1 MSKSRL
7 HRRSGFLPDLPS
19 QGVRETL
26 HTRLDWAHTSGRSDA
41 VHFTDGA
48 ARICS
53 TLFSE
58 LRSAI
63 FASVAQRAIRQVA
76 RNTFGHLLQMDMGFH
91 LTRQTGGLMRAID
104 RGTK

>member
-1 MSKSRL
+1 MSKSQLPRP
-7 HRRSGFLPDLPS
+7 SGYS
-19 QGVRETL
+19 QDPPWQDVSHL
-26 HTRLDWAHTSGRSDA
+26 NAPQA
-41 VHFTDGA
+41 VPTNTYPLDGA

-58 LRSAI
+58 LRNAI

-76 RNTFGHLLQMDMGFH
+76 RSTFGHLLSMDMGFH